1 MRLRRG
7 HPYQLHK
14 AEYPRGAMLQ
24 MPPVFH
30 REAEIH
36 RFRGTRREIPEKIQ
50 KEITMFEKLE
60 NLLKRYEDIHRLM
73 ADGEVASNRERYQKL
88 AKEASS
94 IEDIVKKYMEYKKI
108 ISEIEGAK
116 NLLENET
123 HSDLIEMAGAE
134 VKDLDVKKE
143 KLRLE
148 LEEML
153 LEDDPDRDKDVIMEI
168 RAGTGG
174 AEASLFAGDLF
185 RMYSKYAA
193 GVNWKIDVIDS
204 HVAEAGG
211 FKEIVFSVRGKGV
224 YGKLKYEIGAHRV
237 QRVPATEASGR
248 IHTSAVTVAVLP
260 EAEDVDI
267 DINQQDLKIDTYRSG
282 GAGGQHVNV
291 TDSAVRITH
300 IPTGTVVQCQNE
312 RSQLKNKQSAMK
324 VLKARIL
331 DNLKMEQHKKMA
343 DKRKSQVGTG
353 DRSEKIRTYNFPDRR
368 ITDHRIGF
376 TIHKLD
382 RAMEG
387 EIGEIFD
394 ALAQAERKLKLSN
407 Q

>member
-1 MRLRRG
+1 
-7 HPYQLHK
+7 
-14 AEYPRGAMLQ
+14 
-24 MPPVFH
+24 
-30 REAEIH
+30 
-36 RFRGTRREIPEKIQ
+36 
-50 KEITMFEKLE
+50 MFNKLD

-73 ADGEVASNRERYQKL
+73 ADNEVASDIDKCHKL
-88 AKEASS
+88 AKELSS
-94 IEDIVKKYMEYKKI
+94 IEWLAGVYREYKKVVADI
-108 ISEIEGAK
+108 DSTKKLIVKEAHEELIDMAKKEIEDLEAK
-116 NLLENET
+116 KTSLL
-123 HSDLIEMAGAE
+123 L
-134 VKDLDVKKE
+134 K
-143 KLRLE
+143 
-148 LEEML
+148 LEEAIIE
-153 LEDDPDRDKDVIMEI
+153 EDSDASKDVIMEI

-193 GVNWKIDVIDS
+193 GQGWKIDIMDS
-204 HVAEAGG
+204 HIAEAGG
-211 FKEIVFSVRGKGV
+211 FKEVIFSVKGKNV
-224 YGKLKYEIGAHRV
+224 YKKLKHERGAHRV

-267 DINQQDLKIDTYRSG
+267 QINPQDLKIDTYRSS

-300 IPTGTVVQCQNE
+300 MPTGIVVQCQNE
-312 RSQLKNKQSAMK
+312 RSQYKNKISAMK

-331 DNLKMEQHKKMA
+331 ESLRIEQQKKTA
-343 DKRKSQVGTG
+343 DDRKNQVGTG

-382 RAMEG
+382 RVMEG
-387 EIGEIFD
+387 EIDEIID
-394 ALAQAERKLKLSN
+394 ALLQAEKKIKLGQERKPK
-407 Q
+407 